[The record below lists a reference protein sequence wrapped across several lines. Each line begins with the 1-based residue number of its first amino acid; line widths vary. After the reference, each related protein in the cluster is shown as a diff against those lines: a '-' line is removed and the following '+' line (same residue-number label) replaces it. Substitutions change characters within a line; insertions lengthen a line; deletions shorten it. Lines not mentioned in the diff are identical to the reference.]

1 MARFA
6 RHGNMRP
13 FQRER
18 SVGVVIERSRLPS
31 RDVVASLAIFRETGG
46 DVVWIHRCVVVLQ
59 VAANAGCWQAVENS
73 RLVATDAI
81 HSHVSSRERE

>member
-6 RHGNMRP
+6 RHGNMRT

-18 SVGVVIERSRLPS
+18 SVGVVIERCRLPS
-31 RDVVASLAIFRETGG
+31 RGVVASLAIFREIGG
-46 DVVWIHRCVVVLQ
+46 DVVWIHRCVVVRQ
-59 VAANAGCWQAVENS
+59 VTTHAGRWQAVENS
-73 RLVATDAI
+73 SLVATDAI